1 MLRYTITHT
10 DRAII
15 KQNKLYTTT
24 TLRYLYT
31 MLNYKLRRQTR
42 HATRDTRHATR
53 QTRHTANIT
62 IIIDTRGN
70 SASWASF
77 PL

>member
-31 MLNYKLRRQTR
+31 MLNYKLRRQTPDAR
-42 HATRDTRHATR
+42 HGKCNYNYR
-53 QTRHTANIT
+53 
-62 IIIDTRGN
+62 
-70 SASWASF
+70 
-77 PL
+77 